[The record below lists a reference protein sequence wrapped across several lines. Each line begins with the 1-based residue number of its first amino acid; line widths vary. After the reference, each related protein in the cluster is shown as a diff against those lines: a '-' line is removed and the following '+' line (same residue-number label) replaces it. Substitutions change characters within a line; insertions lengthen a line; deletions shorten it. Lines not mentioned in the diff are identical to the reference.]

1 MAKETIKEKIKKL
14 PKKELARGMLV
25 EKEHSQSGPGG
36 KELDVTHGDPKKTKK
51 IAEAHL
57 LEKKDYYTALAKI
70 EKKPKKDIK
79 KNVSHKIKGK

>member
-1 MAKETIKEKIKKL
+1 MAKKETIKEKIKKL
-14 PKKELARGMLV
+14 PKKELAKGIVV

-57 LEKKDYYTALAKI
+57 LEKKDYYTALAKM
-70 EKKPKKDIK
+70 EKTPNKKTKPRTVK
-79 KNVSHKIKGK
+79 KGK